1 MSNESAGDPGT
12 KPTGRRPASDPE
24 GPFPFGFF
32 GLGLVIGLYA
42 MLPAFAGPQLHVQR
56 ITEVV
61 DHVIPGLI
69 VLALVAS
76 GILLGARPAGLM
88 LAFGAVVTLA
98 GLWMVDTHIGLLR
111 QAVHHEV
118 DLVAAGFHVST
129 ALAVFLFGLA
139 FVWRYREVLTS
150 TQA

>member
-1 MSNESAGDPGT
+1 MSKESAGDPGS
-12 KPTGRRPASDPE
+12 KPPGRPPSDPE

-32 GLGLVIGLYA
+32 GIGLVIGLYA

-69 VLALVAS
+69 VLTLVAS
-76 GILLGARPAGLM
+76 GILLGARPAGIM
-88 LAFGAVVTLA
+88 LAFGAFVTLA

-111 QAVHHEV
+111 QAADHEV

-129 ALAVFLFGLA
+129 ALAVFVFGLA
-139 FVWRYREVLTS
+139 FVWRYREMLTGS
-150 TQA
+150 RA